1 MAVVDDIG
9 SFPLPEWISSSDLNK
24 IYPQAREAIINGAAS
39 ESEDYKILRGVVL
52 ESFEK
57 KLQAG
62 LDVTTYP
69 QHYDMHKQFLES
81 IEGFQKE
88 PFLIDSKK
96 AVLPEI
102 EILGE
107 AGKELAKMVGGRIAL
122 RSCVTGPIELYLRTE
137 FGTNIYRDVLENLA
151 KSVNTFLKNSILN
164 TPHIK
169 TEILSID
176 EPSIG
181 FTDLLNIDRDD
192 LIDVLELSLRG
203 IKVPVQIHLHSLKSA
218 DIALQTEGV
227 SAITG
232 EFAASPEN
240 IKLIKKS
247 DLESHDKF
255 LRAGVTRTNID
266 SIIAEYFDKG
276 IEPSPHLLVDSK
288 SEIKKRIKKID
299 ATFGETIAS
308 WGPDCGLGSWPTPEV
323 ASTLLLRTAEAVRES
338 FK

>member
-1 MAVVDDIG
+1 MAATDDIG
-9 SFPLPEWISSSDLNK
+9 SFPLPDWISRGELDK
-24 IYPQAREAIINGAAS
+24 IYPMAREAIINGSAS
-39 ESEDYKILRGVVL
+39 ESEDYRILRGVVL

-88 PFLIDSKK
+88 PFLIDETK

-102 EILGE
+102 EIIREE
-107 AGKELAKMVGGRIAL
+107 AKELAEKAGGKISL
-122 RSCVTGPIELYLRTE
+122 RACVTGPIELYQRTE
-137 FGTNIYRDVLENLA
+137 FGTNIYKDVLENLA
-151 KSVNTFLKNSILN
+151 KSVNSFLKNSIIS

-169 TEILSID
+169 TETLSID

-181 FTDLLNIDRDD
+181 FTDLLNIEQDD
-192 LIDVLELSLRG
+192 LIDVLELSLKG
-203 IKVPVQIHLHSLKSA
+203 LTVPVQFHLHTLKSA
-218 DIALQTEGV
+218 DIALQTEGI

-232 EFAASPEN
+232 EFAASPKN
-240 IKLIKKS
+240 INLIKKR

-255 LRAGVTRTNID
+255 MRAGVTRTNID
-266 SIIAEYFDKG
+266 SIIAEYLDKG
-276 IEPSPHLLVDSK
+276 IEPPLHLLVDSK
-288 SEIKKRIKKID
+288 SDIKKRIKKID
-299 ATFGETIAS
+299 TTFGETISS
-308 WGPDCGLGSWPTPEV
+308 WGPDCGLGSWPSSVV
-323 ASTLLLRTAEAVRES
+323 ASELLKRTTEAVRES